1 MPGCEMLHLIVTLL
15 ILLGLNYALA
25 LFCRVF
31 EYDLDHLRITA
42 WQFFA
47 VVLFYVLQKLI

>member
-1 MPGCEMLHLIVTLL
+1 MLHLIVTLL

-25 LFCRVF
+25 RFCRVF

>member
-1 MPGCEMLHLIVTLL
+1 MIHLISTLI
-15 ILLGLNYALA
+15 ILSALNYVLA
-25 LFCRVF
+25 LFCRMF

-47 VVLFYVLQKLI
+47 IVLFYVTRF